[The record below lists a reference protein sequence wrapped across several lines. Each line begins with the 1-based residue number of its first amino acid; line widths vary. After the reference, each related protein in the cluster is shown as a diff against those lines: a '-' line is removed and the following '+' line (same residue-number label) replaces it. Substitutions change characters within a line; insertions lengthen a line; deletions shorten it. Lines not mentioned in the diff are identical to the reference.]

1 MVIIGLDPHPDTH
14 TVVALDKNG
23 KRLGTK
29 TFVNNDE
36 GLAAL
41 EQFSQSDPERQWA
54 IEGAATAFIAPWV
67 ASLVAKGEHV
77 VNIPPNLT
85 SQYRNRRGSKKDDL
99 IDAENAARA
108 LFANED
114 LSLYQPLSVQA
125 ELQQLSRNRERLAKQ
140 LKANRMALRSLG
152 DSSVAEQA
160 LACAIKGLEQAIKAL
175 EQQLKRQ
182 VERLLPELLE
192 QQGIGVVL
200 AGVILAETANP
211 ARFETHDKF
220 ASYCGAAPVMRGSGR
235 NMRAQVNPSGNRRL
249 NRALHLIA
257 QTRLRLDEDTQALRD
272 KKLAEGK
279 TPKATFRTLKTYIA
293 RQLFRLIKSHWQDSP
308 EPLAINS

>member
-14 TVVALDKNG
+14 TAVALDANG
-23 KRLGTK
+23 KRLGCQS
-29 TFVNNDE
+29 FVNDDE

-41 EQFSQSDPERQWA
+41 QQWSQSYSERQWA
-54 IEGAATAFIAPWV
+54 VEGAANPFIASWV
-67 ASLVAKGEHV
+67 ASLLAEGEQV

-85 SQYRNRRGSKKDDL
+85 SQYRNRRGSKKDDV

-114 LSLYQPLSVQA
+114 LSVYQPLSVQA

-140 LKANRMALRSLG
+140 LKANRMALKSL
-152 DSSVAEQA
+152 DESSPVGKP
-160 LACAIKGLEQAIKAL
+160 LSCATEGLEQAIKDL
-175 EQQLKRQ
+175 EKQMKKH
-182 VERLLPELLE
+182 VEALLPELLE

-211 ARFETHDKF
+211 ARFQTQDKF
-220 ASYCGAAPVMRGSGR
+220 VSYCGAAPVMRGSGR

-279 TPKATFRTLKTYIA
+279 TPKASFRVLKTYIA
-293 RQLFRLIKSHWQDSP
+293 RQLFRLLKTHWSA
-308 EPLAINS
+308 EPDLLAMNA

>member
-1 MVIIGLDPHPDTH
+1 MVIIGIDPHPDTH
-14 TVVALDKNG
+14 TAVALDANG
-23 KRLGTK
+23 KRLGAK
-29 TFVNNDE
+29 TFVNDEE

-41 EQFSQSDPERQWA
+41 QQFSQTYPERQWA
-54 IEGAATAFIAPWV
+54 VEGAANPFIANWV
-67 ASLVAKGEHV
+67 ANLLAKGEQV

-85 SQYRNRRGSKKDDL
+85 SQYRNRRGAKKDDV

-140 LKANRMALRSLG
+140 LKANRMALKRLDGSPAAKPLKI
-152 DSSVAEQA
+152 
-160 LACAIKGLEQAIKAL
+160 AIEGLEQAIKDL
-175 EQQLKRQ
+175 EQALKAH
-182 VERLLPELLE
+182 VEALVPELLE

-211 ARFETHDKF
+211 ARFETQDKF

-279 TPKATFRTLKTYIA
+279 TPKATFRILKTYIA
-293 RQLFRLIKSHWQDSP
+293 RQVFRLLKEYWAAEP
-308 EPLAINS
+308 ERLALNA